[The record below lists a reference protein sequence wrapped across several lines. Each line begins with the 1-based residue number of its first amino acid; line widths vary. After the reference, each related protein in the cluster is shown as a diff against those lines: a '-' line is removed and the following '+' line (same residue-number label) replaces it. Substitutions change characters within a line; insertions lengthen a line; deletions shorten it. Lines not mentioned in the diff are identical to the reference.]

1 MSAYAFPGSRGR
13 LLFERNLMVYRR
25 TWMIIFSGLFEPLF
39 YLFSMGIGLGHF
51 VGKVPGPGGRLVD
64 YSSYIAP
71 ALLASAAMNGA
82 VYDSS
87 NVFWKLKYNKVYDA
101 VMSTPVGPADVTV
114 GETSWALFRG
124 FLYAVSFMVV
134 AGALGLIESAWGLL
148 ALPGAILIGFAFAG
162 LGVAAITFFRTWQ
175 DFELLALVQL
185 PMFLF
190 SATFFPIS
198 TYPHALQWVVRFSP
212 LYHAIQLLR
221 SLTLGTVG
229 WPQLLDAGYLLVLGV
244 AGVYVAQRRLGKALL
259 K

>member
-1 MSAYAFPGSRGR
+1 VSAYAFPGSRGR

-124 FLYAVSFMVV
+124 FLYAVSFMFV
-134 AGALGLIESAWGLL
+134 AGVLGLIESAWGLL

-229 WPQLLDAGYLLVLGV
+229 WPQLLDAGYLLVLGA

>member
-1 MSAYAFPGSRGR
+1 VTAATFTGSRAH

-25 TWMIIFSGLFEPLF
+25 SWMIIFSGVFEPLF

-51 VGKVPGPGGRLVD
+51 VGKVPGPDGRLI
-64 YSSYIAP
+64 SYASFVAP

-82 VYDSS
+82 IYDAT
-87 NVFWKLKYNKVYDA
+87 NVFWKLKYMKTYDA
-101 VMSTPVGPADVTV
+101 VLSTPIGPADVAV
-114 GETSWALFRG
+114 GETAWALFRG
-124 FLYAVSFMVV
+124 FLYAISFMAV

-148 ALPGAILIGFAFAG
+148 ALPGAVLIGFAFAG
-162 LGVAAITFFRTWQ
+162 IGVAATTFMRTWQ
-175 DFELLALVQL
+175 DFELISLVQL

-198 TYPHALQWVVRFSP
+198 TYPDSLQWVVRFSP

-221 SLTLGTVG
+221 ALNLGAVG
-229 WPQLLDAGYLLVLGV
+229 WPQLLDAGYLLALGLV
-244 AGVYVAQRRLGKALL
+244 GLFVAQRRLGKLLL

>member
-124 FLYAVSFMVV
+124 FLYAVSFMIV

>member
-1 MSAYAFPGSRGR
+1 
-13 LLFERNLMVYRR
+13 
-25 TWMIIFSGLFEPLF
+25 
-39 YLFSMGIGLGHF
+39 
-51 VGKVPGPGGRLVD
+51 
-64 YSSYIAP
+64 
-71 ALLASAAMNGA
+71 
-82 VYDSS
+82 
-87 NVFWKLKYNKVYDA
+87 
-101 VMSTPVGPADVTV
+101 
-114 GETSWALFRG
+114 
-124 FLYAVSFMVV
+124 MVV

-229 WPQLLDAGYLLVLGV
+229 WPQLLDAGYLLVLGI

>member
-1 MSAYAFPGSRGR
+1 VSAYAFPGSRGR